1 MATPFVQGRL
11 FGEELSV
18 EIRTECGCCGK
29 SMHLTVTSDLRY
41 EVHDAGAEP
50 LVFEPELDWSC
61 FTDPNIIH
69 GY

>member
-1 MATPFVQGRL
+1 MQGRL

-29 SMHLTVTSDLRY
+29 SMHLTVTSELHC
-41 EVHDAGAEP
+41 EAHDSGAEP
-50 LVFEPELDWSC
+50 LVFEPEVDWSS

>member
-1 MATPFVQGRL
+1 VQGHL
-11 FGEELSV
+11 FGEKLSV
-18 EIRTECGCCGK
+18 EIRTECGCCGR
-29 SMHLTVTSDLRY
+29 SMHLTVTSDLDY

-50 LVFEPELDWSC
+50 LAFEPEVDWTS